1 MSWDIRQDLETGD
14 WLFDSRRDLQSV
26 EAENLVQQRI
36 HVRLMVE
43 RGEFIYDNSGALGSR
58 LRSVLG
64 MGLPRGGPA
73 LEMLIREALEPMDD
87 ISISDIRVFSYGDG
101 TGKVTDPRV
110 LLAQV
115 KYNVIFT
122 LSSDV
127 IGEIPGEFST
137 DVVIPI

>member
-1 MSWDIRQDLETGD
+1 MQTGD

-26 EAENLVQQRI
+26 EAENLIQQRV

-43 RGEFIYDNSGALGSR
+43 RGEFIYDRSGSLGSR

-87 ISISDIRVFSYGDG
+87 IAISDITVYSYGDG
-101 TGKVTDPRV
+101 SGKVTDPRS
-110 LLAQV
+110 LLAQI
-115 KYNVIFT
+115 KYSIVFT
-122 LSSDV
+122 LSSDLV
-127 IGEIPGEFST
+127 SSGSEDLTT
-137 DVVIPI
+137 DVVIPV